1 MPKPAIAIVQ
11 DTSNEPSQ
19 SAIDAVNLFR
29 IKAAQDKHNTMTG
42 ELRGV
47 FAKAQLQNLNT
58 DAAKTALTL
67 VKKGDASI
75 EEYFAEFRKVGD
87 YVRLLGKELTPAQYE
102 LFGLKHGPTPE
113 DERAGIEGLAAG
125 RSFDIEEAANPYET
139 GSIKGQAWL
148 SKFRVGRSERDTIMS
163 MPEPEAKPDSEG
175 SESEDGDA

>member
-1 MPKPAIAIVQ
+1 MTKPAAAQ
-11 DTSNEPSQ
+11 DKSNEVSQ

-29 IKAAQDKHNTMTG
+29 IKASQEKHNTMTG

-67 VKKGDASI
+67 VKKGDSAI

-87 YVRLLGKELTPAQYE
+87 YVKLLGKELTPAQYE
-102 LFGLKHGPTPE
+102 LFGLKQGPTPE

-125 RSFDIEEAANPYET
+125 RSFDVEMAANPYEV

-148 SKFRVGRSERDTIMS
+148 TKFHVGRAERDAIMA
-163 MPEPEAKPDSEG
+163 MPEPEAPAGEAAGGEAAGDD
-175 SESEDGDA
+175 ED